1 MDNCKDDNTIA
12 PIWSSMTFTPNPGTL
27 EYSESQ
33 PTHQVWPFLAKE
45 VNGRFQAPLVD
56 ADDTS

>member
-1 MDNCKDDNTIA
+1 
-12 PIWSSMTFTPNPGTL
+12 MTFTPNPGTL